1 MKNASQTLH
10 VSGQLGINPITGKLV
25 DGGIV
30 EEFKQI
36 MENVNAIITESGG
49 TLEYVKES
57 AQNYHIN

>member
-1 MKNASQTLH
+1 MH
-10 VSGQLGINPITGKLV
+10 ISGQLGINPKTGKLV

-30 EEFKQI
+30 EEFEQI
-36 MENVNAIITESGG
+36 MENVKAIISESGG